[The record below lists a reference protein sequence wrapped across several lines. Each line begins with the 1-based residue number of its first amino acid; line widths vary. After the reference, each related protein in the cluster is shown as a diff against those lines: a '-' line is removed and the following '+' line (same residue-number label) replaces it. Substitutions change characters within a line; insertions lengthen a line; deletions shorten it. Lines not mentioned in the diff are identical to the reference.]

1 MRINVKKMFKLFIDG
16 KFTRTESERYITF
29 LNPKN
34 KKTIC
39 NISRGSVKDIRNAV
53 VAARNAQNKWASKT
67 AYERGQI
74 LYRFAEMLESRK
86 AQYIEELIETT
97 GCNKAAAVKEVE
109 YSIDRIIWYAGVS
122 DKWVQMIGT
131 VNSVQTGYF
140 NFSIPEP
147 TGVVGIILADEFP
160 LLTFISR
167 VCPIIVSGNTAVV
180 IPSEKYPLTSLTL
193 SEVIVS
199 SDFPAGVIN
208 IISGY
213 RKELVSTL
221 SGHMDVN
228 SIDLSY
234 QDAEIKKLIKTNC
247 ANNVKR
253 FNFVTKEQLGKIYKN
268 EEFENIREIDK
279 FIEIKTVWHTM
290 GL

>member
-1 MRINVKKMFKLFIDG
+1 MRINVKKMYKLFIDG
-16 KFTRTESERYITF
+16 KFTRTESERYITIH
-29 LNPKN
+29 NPKN
-34 KKTIC
+34 KNIIC
-39 NISRGSVKDIRNAV
+39 NISRGSVKDVRNAV
-53 VAARNAQNKWASKT
+53 VAARNAQGKWASKA

-74 LYRFAEMLESRK
+74 LYRMAEMLENRK
-86 AQYIEELIETT
+86 SLFIEELIETT
-97 GCNKAAAVKEVE
+97 NCKRNQAVKEAE
-109 YSIDRIIWYAGVS
+109 YSIDRIIWFAGVS

-131 VNSVQTGYF
+131 VNSVQTGFF

-147 TGVVGIILADEFP
+147 TGVVGVILADENP

-167 VCPIIVSGNTAVV
+167 VCPIIVSGNTVVV
-180 IPSEKYPLTSLTL
+180 IPSEKFPLTSLTL
-193 SEVIVS
+193 SEVIAS
-199 SDFPAGVIN
+199 SDIPAGVIN

-234 QDAEIKKLIKTNC
+234 QDAEMKKLVKTNC

-253 FNFVTKEQLGKIYKN
+253 FNFVTKEQLQKIYKN